1 MPVQKL
7 TTNRL
12 SSVIHTASDDA
23 DMRTRAAELSER
35 IAQENGADR
44 ASEQIESTLA

>member
-1 MPVQKL
+1 MPVKKL

-12 SSVIHTASDDA
+12 ASAIQTANADA
-23 DMRTRAAELSER
+23 DMRTHAAELSDR